1 MPAVVRGG
9 RRQSTGSSRGAAP
22 KKGGRSR
29 GGAPRPASPIPGK
42 MAAIGRID
50 VSPRTVMIALGA
62 GALLVVEIGRAHV

>member
-9 RRQSTGSSRGAAP
+9 RRQSAVSSRGAAP

-29 GGAPRPASPIPGK
+29 GGAPKPASAIPGK

-50 VSPRTVMIALGA
+50 VSPRTVMIALSA
-62 GALLVVEIGRAHV
+62 